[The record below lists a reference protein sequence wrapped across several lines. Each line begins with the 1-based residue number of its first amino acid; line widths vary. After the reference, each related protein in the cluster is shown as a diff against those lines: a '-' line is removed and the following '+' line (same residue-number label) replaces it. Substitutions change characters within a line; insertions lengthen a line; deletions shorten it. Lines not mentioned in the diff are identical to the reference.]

1 MGGRLLISNT
11 DQGAQFTAREY
22 LDAVEDSGVQI
33 SMDGRGGWMDN
44 RFIERLW
51 RSLKYEDVYLRSYE
65 DGRKLRLRLRHW
77 FVKYNQHRPNQALG
91 YATPE
96 EVYHAPETHGAK
108 PATWA

>member
-1 MGGRLLISNT
+1 MDARGR
-11 DQGAQFTAREY
+11 
-22 LDAVEDSGVQI
+22 
-33 SMDGRGGWMDN
+33 WMDN

-65 DGRKLRLRLRHW
+65 DGRKLRLGLRHW
-77 FVKYNQHRPNQALG
+77 FVKYNQHRPHQALG

-96 EVYHAPETHGAK
+96 EVYHAPESHGAK